1 MFISPTKNLNCTR
14 IIITIILFTIPLVA
28 YVSRLDCEE
37 IIFTEDKEYLWPRWI
52 LTYVSHE
59 SDRTLREFNSNAKL
73 GWKSKQTPV
82 TYLQLYA
89 IYYAYGIYFLRL
101 NVPFFSDLKSSA
113 RYYMHR
119 RRHHLF
125 ILTLADV
132 YVMYSIVD
140 AMSLQ
145 CKSRTER

>member
-89 IYYAYGIYFLRL
+89 IYYAYGIYFFTIECSIFFRSQIKRTLLYASKTPSFIYTYSSGCIRHVL
-101 NVPFFSDLKSSA
+101 NS
-113 RYYMHR
+113 RCYE
-119 RRHHLF
+119 
-125 ILTLADV
+125 LT
-132 YVMYSIVD
+132 M
-140 AMSLQ
+140 
-145 CKSRTER
+145 